1 MKLQSRDTIAE
12 RIRLHGKRLTAAEHK
27 LVDALLANY
36 PVAGLSS
43 ITELAA
49 KAGVSTPTVLRLAK
63 KLGFSGFPAFQTEL
77 REELSAQLQNPI
89 ARHDRWSSEAPEE
102 HILNRFAGAALDNLR
117 VSIKRLDHR
126 EFDRIAE
133 SLAQRRNHVHVVGGR
148 ITRTLAEYFH
158 THLGMVRP
166 GVSLMP
172 DMPALWPQYLLNID
186 RTSLLVVFDVRR
198 YDPQILEL
206 ARLAAS
212 RGATILLITDQ
223 WMSPISAVA
232 RHSLPLRIEVPSSW
246 DSNIVPLF
254 LIETLIAAVAN
265 LHWPETQRRIKELE
279 TIVDAQRKTR
289 KG

>member
-1 MKLQSRDTIAE
+1 MKPQSRDTIAE
-12 RIRLHGKRLTAAEHK
+12 RIRLHGKRLTTAEHK

-63 KLGFSGFPAFQTEL
+63 KLGFSGFPAFQAEL
-77 REELSAQLQNPI
+77 RAELSAQLRNPI
-89 ARHDRWSSEAPEE
+89 ARHDRWPSEAPEE
-102 HILNRFAGAALDNLR
+102 HILNRFTHAVLDNLR

-133 SLAQRRNHVHVVGGR
+133 LLGQRKHAVHVIGGR
-148 ITRTLAEYFH
+148 ITRPVAAYFH
-158 THLGMVRP
+158 THLEMVRP

-172 DMPALWPQYLLNID
+172 AMPALWPQYLLNMD
-186 RTSLLVVFDVRR
+186 RNSLLVVFDIRR
-198 YDPQILEL
+198 YDPQMMDL
-206 ARLAAS
+206 AKLAAG
-212 RGATILLITDQ
+212 RGTKVILITDQ
-223 WMSPISAVA
+223 WMSPIAGLA
-232 RHSLPLRIEVPSSW
+232 LHSLPMRIEAPSSW

-265 LHWPETQRRIKELE
+265 LRWPETQRRIKELE
-279 TIVDAQRKTR
+279 AIVEAQRKLKR
-289 KG
+289 